1 MNYDDSVHIEWFFF
15 FSKPRPLEY
24 VILDELAAPAMY
36 HINAFAFPMI
46 VLARHQF
53 QNQFCIHHSS
63 Q

>member
-1 MNYDDSVHIEWFFF
+1 MNYDEKVHIKCFF
-15 FSKPRPLEY
+15 FSNPCPLEY
-24 VILDELAAPAMY
+24 AILDELAAPAMY

-53 QNQFCIHHSS
+53 QNQFCIHHLS